1 MPPTRTGSYP
11 DGMDLQLGDKR
22 ALVVGG
28 TRGIGRA
35 VAVALA
41 REGADVAVAAR
52 TEVAEAADGIAAE
65 PGVAEAGGRVLG
77 VEVDSRDDASVQA
90 AVARVV
96 DEFGGIDI
104 LVNTAASP
112 WHPGKNT
119 AATRTSDDAMREEFE
134 EKVLGY
140 LRTARACAP
149 SMVEGGWGRIVNV
162 SGLGARR
169 SGSVAQTVRNI
180 SVSAITKNLADE
192 LGPHGI
198 NVTVVHP
205 GLTRTEAVAQR
216 VADQAAVQRR
226 TAAEVERDMVGN
238 IIGRMVD
245 SSELADVIAFLC
257 SPRSVAITGDAIAAG
272 GGTPGV
278 VTY

>member
-1 MPPTRTGSYP
+1 
-11 DGMDLQLGDKR
+11 MDLQLGDKR

-52 TEVAEAADGIAAE
+52 TDVAVAADRIAAE
-65 PGVAEAGGRVLG
+65 AGVAEAGGRVVG
-77 VEVDSRDDASVQA
+77 VEVDSRDDASVRA
-90 AVARVV
+90 AVARVL
-96 DEFGGIDI
+96 DEFGGVDI

-112 WHPGKNT
+112 WHAGKDT

-149 SMVEGGWGRIVNV
+149 AMIEGGWGRIVNV

-192 LGPHGI
+192 LGPAGI

-226 TAAEVERDMVGN
+226 TVAEVERDMVGN

-245 SSELADVIAFLC
+245 SSELADVIVFLC